1 MGRNSEGQRGL
12 ENSRSMIDCSPI
24 QIPKIDGKTVHSVT
38 HIATGSFMTCIAAK
52 IGSDPEKEPEEQ
64 VVLFT
69 GTSFLPHGSK
79 PSSAKPRLTSER
91 SLRLDIATLEA
102 AIQVILSFPSIVTEP
117 LRTQNLTSVKPRQ
130 ITRVQFR
137 KKTWISSKMRVKNFG
152 HRRIEKRSD
161 EICTME
167 KYTWTKKSKF
177 KQSVSVILTRRFL
190 LHSE

>member
-24 QIPKIDGKTVHSVT
+24 QIPKIDGKTVHSIT

-52 IGSDPEKEPEEQ
+52 IGSDPEKDPEEQ

-102 AIQVILSFPSIVTEP
+102 AIQVNLLSSTIVTEP
-117 LRTQNLTSVKPRQ
+117 FRTPNLTSVKPRQ
-130 ITRVQFR
+130 ITKVQFQ
-137 KKTWISSKMRVKNFG
+137 KKTWISSKMKVKNSG
-152 HRRIEKRSD
+152 RRRIERRSD

-177 KQSVSVILTRRFL
+177 NLLASVILIRRFL
-190 LHSE
+190 LRSG